1 MSRMRLFRCT
11 LLLIVLLAA
20 CCSTASALAAVEAQQ
35 VYSSNGPLLFAVGGD
50 GVWLY
55 RQNEL
60 LWFGDGDR
68 EPQDILHRN
77 DVICLASDTLASQG
91 FYLTRAADGTRSLHA
106 VTSGGTVVLDAVPLG
121 ESVSDIILSG
131 GLWAL
136 GESGSICSVYT
147 GDGSMSVISTSGWDN
162 SDVTTFAAYQN
173 QLLAYKAQT
182 GELVL
187 IDTITDTVIASVSV
201 PNLCNVQI
209 GRLKDGAPTALALR
223 ETDAGHELV
232 MIRMDSGEVEVLDT
246 NLPADCNGL
255 KRNDQTLYTLGNAGT
270 TLFALSL
277 RELYGESDKPTL
289 TLVNER
295 SSADRLP
302 VAIDLFHEKYPD
314 VEVIQRE
321 IDDPWVITTEMM
333 AGSPDIDLIGIQD
346 SYMPI
351 SAAMLL
357 RSGALLDFDQFEELT
372 ALKEHYRDI
381 FGMVTIGGHWYAAPV
396 DLMDMHLWQVN
407 PRLARELGWEPP
419 EGRWTWDDF
428 RALVE
433 RVKAYNA
440 TAEKPMYLLQEDN
453 VLPYF
458 LMEYQA
464 NHVDAYAGVADY
476 TSETY
481 LDLLRLWKDLNDS
494 GLIYDPPITSN
505 PTIGFNV
512 LLYSKRTSRIAT
524 GSLPHILPPTE
535 TEDSLY
541 PVYIAGVLALNA
553 NSQHLEEAVYFL
565 SCYMSVEATSN
576 MLYCNG
582 GMWLKDGERV
592 ESYEKV
598 SDENDALWNYLLEH
612 GAPELYLYDILR
624 QQRNT
629 LLPGLLDGTVTP
641 EQFAQIS
648 QQLADMMLGE

>member
-11 LLLIVLLAA
+11 LLLTVLLIFCGLTPPAQAEVAA
-20 CCSTASALAAVEAQQ
+20 RQ
-35 VYSSNGPLLFAVGGD
+35 VYTSTDTLLFAVGGN

-55 RQNEL
+55 GQNGL

-68 EPQDILHRN
+68 EPQHILQRN
-77 DVICLASDTLASQG
+77 DVIRLTSDALSSQG
-91 FYLTRAADGTRSLHA
+91 FYLTEGLDGTRSLHA
-106 VTSGGTVVLDAVPLG
+106 VTAGGTVVLDAVPLG
-121 ESVSDIILSG
+121 ERVSDIVLSG

-136 GESGSICSVYT
+136 GESGSLCSVYT
-147 GDGSMSVISTSGWDN
+147 GDGSLTALDITGWDN
-162 SDVTTFAAYQN
+162 SGVTTLAAYQN
-173 QLLAYKAQT
+173 RLLAYKAQT
-182 GELVL
+182 GELAL
-187 IDTITDTVIASVSV
+187 IDLNTYTVIASVNV
-201 PNLCNVQI
+201 PALCDVQI

-223 ETDAGHELV
+223 ETDAGRELV
-232 MIRMDSGEVEVLDT
+232 MIPINSGEVEVLDT
-246 NLPADCNGL
+246 DLPADCAGL
-255 KRNDQTLYTLGNAGT
+255 LRNDQTLYTLGKAGT
-270 TLFALSL
+270 TLYALSL

-321 IDDPWVITTEMM
+321 IDDPRVIATEMM

-346 SYMPI
+346 SYMTV
-351 SAAMLL
+351 SAGMLL

-381 FGMVTIGGHWYAAPV
+381 FGMVTIGGHWYAAPS
-396 DLMDMHLWQVN
+396 DLIDMHLWQVN
-407 PRLARELGWEPP
+407 PRLAGELGWEIP

-428 RALVE
+428 KALAE

-440 TAEKPMYLLQEDN
+440 TAEKPMYLLQDDN
-453 VLPYF
+453 MLPYF

-476 TSETY
+476 TSEAY
-481 LDLLRLWKDLNDS
+481 LDLLRMWKDLNDNR
-494 GLIYDPPITSN
+494 LIYDPPMTSN

-512 LLYSKRTSRIAT
+512 LLYSQRTSRIAT

-541 PVYIAGVLALNA
+541 PVYIAGALALNA

-582 GMWLKDGERV
+582 GMWLKDGERI
-592 ESYEKV
+592 ESFEKV

-629 LLPGLLDGTVTP
+629 LLPGLLYGTVTP